1 MCAVDKEFNYVAVV
15 GNSGTGKT
23 TYVKRLLNTMGWD
36 KLYLCDPNRQYA
48 EFVNEDNAEYITP
61 NELKGALNI
70 IGKRLLLMQKKGVM
84 VIEDMNFTLSRLQET
99 LQISRNRA
107 KKIIFLLLENLR
119 KYDVKV
125 ILVMHDVDRDLVGK
139 CDLKVFFQVPL
150 SQYKTRQ
157 YSTLFGID
165 MKEVVRLPQFNYLSK
180 NGSETE
186 RGHIEPLESHMQIE
200 KDKSF
205 MIKDILRKCRSLA
218 EKVLVLRFHL
228 EMKNSDI
235 AAMLNIDIHT
245 VENLVWRLRKRG
257 IPIPDARK
265 SFRLENLAF

>member
-1 MCAVDKEFNYVAVV
+1 MIFNYLAVV

-23 TYVKRLLNTMGWD
+23 TFVKTLLNSLEWD
-36 KLYLCDPNRQYA
+36 QLYVCDPNRQYGD
-48 EFVNEDNAEYITP
+48 FMLEDNVTYITP
-61 NELKGALNI
+61 NELKGALNV
-70 IGKRLLLMQKKGVM
+70 IGKRLLLMQKKGLL
-84 VIEDMNFTLSRLQET
+84 VIEDMNFTLNRLSEV
-99 LQISRNRA
+99 LQISVNKA
-107 KKIIFLLLENLR
+107 KKIIYLLLENLR

-125 ILVMHDVDRDLVGK
+125 VLVMHDIDRDLVGK
-139 CDLKVFFQVPL
+139 CDTKVFFQVPL
-150 SQYKTRQ
+150 SQYKVRQ
-157 YSTLFGID
+157 YGKIFGID
-165 MKEVVRLPQFNYLSK
+165 MNDVVRLARFNYISK
-180 NGSETE
+180 NGSELET
-186 RGHIEPLESHMQIE
+186 GQIEVLESHEQIE

-228 EMKNSDI
+228 ELKNGEI
-235 AAMLNIDIHT
+235 AETLNIDVHT

>member
-1 MCAVDKEFNYVAVV
+1 MEFNYLAVI

-23 TYVKRLLNTMGWD
+23 TYVKRLLNSMEWD

-48 EFVNEDNAEYITP
+48 EFLNEGNAEYITP

-119 KYDVKV
+119 KYGVKV
-125 ILVMHDVDRDLVGK
+125 ILVMHDIDRDLVGK

-157 YSTLFGID
+157 YSKLFGID
-165 MKEVVRLPQFNYLSK
+165 MNEVVSLPQFNYLSK
-180 NGSETE
+180 NGAETE
-186 RGHIEPLESHMQIE
+186 RGHVEALQSHTEIER
-200 KDKSF
+200 DKSF
-205 MIKDILRKCRSLA
+205 MIKDMLRKCRSLP
-218 EKVLVLRFHL
+218 EKVLLLRYHL
-228 EMKNSDI
+228 ELKNYEI
-235 AAMLNIDIHT
+235 AKMLNVEINT
-245 VENLVWRLRKRG
+245 VEVVVSRLRKRG
-257 IPIPDARK
+257 IPIPDARR